1 MGCEEMKQLS
11 RRDWARGEKEEERR
25 KSEKEGDAE
34 RKRMKANGRLV
45 LVLVLV
51 FANCRL
57 RAVETKCAAQM
68 ARQTND
74 GSKLVVNAN
83 KGVAAQRP
91 YECLRPQRPSL
102 RVHRHRLCTGLGASL

>member
-1 MGCEEMKQLS
+1 MKQLS

-34 RKRMKANGRLV
+34 RKRMKANGR